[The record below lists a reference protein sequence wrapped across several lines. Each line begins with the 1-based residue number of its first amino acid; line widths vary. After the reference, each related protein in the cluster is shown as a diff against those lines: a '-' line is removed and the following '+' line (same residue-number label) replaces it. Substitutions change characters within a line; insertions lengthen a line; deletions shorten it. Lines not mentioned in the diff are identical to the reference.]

1 MASEQCGV
9 CEAVV
14 PYSDTVHV
22 TVHTKSEAGVVDA
35 YICRDCYEDRLEGF
49 LE

>member
-1 MASEQCGV
+1 MSSEQCGI

-22 TVHTKSEAGVVDA
+22 TVHTKSESGVVDD
-35 YICRDCYEDRLEGF
+35 YICRNCYEENLAAYFE
-49 LE
+49 

>member
-1 MASEQCGV
+1 MTTETCAA

-14 PYSDTVHV
+14 PYSDAVHV

-35 YICRDCYEDRLEGF
+35 FVCRDCYEAELAEVF
-49 LE
+49 E